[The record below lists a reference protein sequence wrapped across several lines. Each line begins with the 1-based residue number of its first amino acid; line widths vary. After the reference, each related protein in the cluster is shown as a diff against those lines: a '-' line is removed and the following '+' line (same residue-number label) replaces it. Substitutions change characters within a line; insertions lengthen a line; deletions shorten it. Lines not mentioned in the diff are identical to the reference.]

1 MNAGM
6 FKKLVSFEKYVEGF
20 DEIGNP
26 SQEWVDYKKAYA
38 YVNGLSGS
46 EYWEAA
52 NIRQENTVEFTFRW
66 KPFFDKLNTKQFRI
80 NFQNNIYNINLIDNI
95 QFKNKTV
102 KIKAVTKN
110 GTEG

>member
-6 FKKLVSFEKYVEGF
+6 LKKLVTIEQYVNGF

-26 SQEWVDYKKAYA
+26 SQEWVTYKKSYA
-38 YVNGLSGS
+38 YINGLSGS

-52 NIRQENTVEFTFRW
+52 NIKQENTVEFTFRW
-66 KPFFDKLNTKQFRI
+66 KPFFDNLNTKQFRI
-80 NFQNNIYNINLIDNI
+80 NFQGSIYDINSIDNV
-95 QFKNKTV
+95 QFRDKTV
-102 KIKAVTKN
+102 KIKAVTKY